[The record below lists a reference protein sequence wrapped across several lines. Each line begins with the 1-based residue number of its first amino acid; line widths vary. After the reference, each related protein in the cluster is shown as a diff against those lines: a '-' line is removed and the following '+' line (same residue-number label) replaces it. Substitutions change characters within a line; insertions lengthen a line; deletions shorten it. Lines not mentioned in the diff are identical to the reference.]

1 MKRKHANAFLDAV
14 KETLETTQAEL
25 FKDRD
30 GTRGNTM
37 GASAASIIADAAKR
51 VKDRTDEKIRLGEKV
66 RDMRLDSVV
75 LSEGED
81 NGDNDNDSD
90 G

>member
-30 GTRGNTM
+30 GTRSNAVGGST
-37 GASAASIIADAAKR
+37 ATTIADAAKR
-51 VKDRTDEKIRLGEKV
+51 VKEKTDEKIRMGEKV

-75 LSEGED
+75 LSDGED
-81 NGDNDNDSD
+81 NGDNNDDSD
-90 G
+90 R